1 MFGITKGNN
10 GYIRCKKLFQSVFL
24 ATIVLVSLT
33 LFLIGFKT
41 AGTTRNLLTVFAV
54 LGVLPG
60 AKALVNLVLFL
71 PYRSWDEDHFKEILG
86 VIGENGHLYSD
97 LVFTSSKHVMHLDS
111 LYVNGNEIIGL
122 TEAGSGSKKSDKL
135 DEISEYF
142 TGTMKKQGV
151 GVHMHIFTEYS
162 KYRDRVESLS
172 AGNEDIP
179 QQLEEFIRTVLV

>member
-1 MFGITKGNN
+1 MFVIAKGNN
-10 GYIRCKKLFQSVFL
+10 GYIRRKKVYQTVFVAVIL
-24 ATIVLVSLT
+24 LVSLT
-33 LFLIGFKT
+33 LFLIGYKT

-71 PYRSWDEDHFKEILG
+71 PYRSWDKVHFEEILG

-122 TEAGSGSKKSDKL
+122 TESQNSDKKVGKL

-151 GVHMHIFTEYS
+151 GVHMHIFTEFS
-162 KYRDRVESLS
+162 KYRDRAEALS
-172 AGNEDIP
+172 DEDAEIP